1 MQPLNAILLLLFVC
15 FTGISTTNGQ
25 NKALPN
31 GTIVWDTKQ
40 PSNFKSSL
48 KTTYD
53 DEGLGPWY
61 NLANSFIGTVLNKDP
76 WGKYLVY

>member
-1 MQPLNAILLLLFVC
+1 MQPFNGILLLLFV
-15 FTGISTTNGQ
+15 FFAGLSTTYGQ

-31 GTIVWDTKQ
+31 GTIVWAKTE
-40 PSNFKSSL
+40 PSTFQSSL

-53 DEGLGPWY
+53 AEGLGPWY

-76 WGKYLVY
+76 WGE